1 MSTTT
6 EKEID
11 YQAYMRENP
20 PDLSNIIRG
29 PEAREKRRE
38 AAMERMSRK
47 RQFEGNTR
55 QPAQKEAGFINAATE
70 KEIDYQ
76 AYMRENPPDLSNII
90 RGPEAREKR
99 REAALKRI
107 LQDKQSEDHDTQ

>member
-6 EKEID
+6 EIEID

-20 PDLSNIIRG
+20 PDLPNIVRG

-38 AAMERMSRK
+38 AAMERMLRK
-47 RQFEGNTR
+47 KQAEGKTR
-55 QPAQKEAGFINAATE
+55 QSTQKEAGLINASTE

-76 AYMRENPPDLSNII
+76 SYLRDNPPNLTDIR

-99 REAALKRI
+99 REAALKRM
-107 LQDKQSEDHDTQ
+107 LQDKQSEDQDTQ

>member
-20 PDLSNIIRG
+20 PDLTDIR
-29 PEAREKRRE
+29 RR
-38 AAMERMSRK
+38 
-47 RQFEGNTR
+47 
-55 QPAQKEAGFINAATE
+55 
-70 KEIDYQ
+70 
-76 AYMRENPPDLSNII
+76 
-90 RGPEAREKR
+90 PEAREKR

-107 LQDKQSEDHDTQ
+107 LQDKQSEHHDR